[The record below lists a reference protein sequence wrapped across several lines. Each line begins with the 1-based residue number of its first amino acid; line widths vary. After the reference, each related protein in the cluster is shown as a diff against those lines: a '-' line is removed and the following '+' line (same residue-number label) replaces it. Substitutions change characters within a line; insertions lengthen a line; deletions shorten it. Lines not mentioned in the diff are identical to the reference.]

1 MILTSHL
8 LKGSLIAAML
18 AVTPMVILGGQ
29 AVAQEPQPAQAPPPE
44 TLDSQA
50 TLSEQQIEQFAD
62 AYKAIQTIQEDVQ
75 ADMIQAVEA
84 EGLTVE
90 EFNTIAQSQQNPEIQ
105 AEVPPEQIERFSAA
119 TEQINAI
126 RTNAREEMESAIQAE
141 GLSVE
146 EFEQILAMAQQDEA
160 LRQAINQRL
169 AQ

>member
-1 MILTSHL
+1 M
-8 LKGSLIAAML
+8 
-18 AVTPMVILGGQ
+18 
-29 AVAQEPQPAQAPPPE
+29 AQEPQPAQAPPPE